1 RRLARERPPAHAE
14 ARERSVGRD
23 RGHDPQSLARA
34 REVPQGERGRQPGP
48 ELMQVRP
55 ASTRG
60 RSNAPAW
67 LETWHS
73 FSFADWHDARYMG
86 FGPLRV
92 LNDDTVAP
100 GMGFG
105 KHPHRD
111 MEILSYVLSGALE
124 HQDSTGTHGIIRPG
138 EVQFMRAGRGVV
150 HGEMNASKTESV
162 HFLQV
167 WIVPDHPGL
176 EPLYDQ
182 RKLVFEQGW
191 AKIAG

>member
-1 RRLARERPPAHAE
+1 
-14 ARERSVGRD
+14 
-23 RGHDPQSLARA
+23 
-34 REVPQGERGRQPGP
+34 
-48 ELMQVRP
+48 
-55 ASTRG
+55 
-60 RSNAPAW
+60 
-67 LETWHS
+67 
-73 FSFADWHDARYMG
+73 
-86 FGPLRV
+86 
-92 LNDDTVAP
+92 
-100 GMGFG
+100 MGFG

-124 HQDSTGTHGIIRPG
+124 HQDSTGTHGVIRPG

-167 WIVPDHPGL
+167 WIVPDHRGL

-191 AKIAG
+191 AKMAGEPGSIAIDSATVVRALQLAPGETAAPYVLSPGRRGYLYLAEGALEGGLARGDAGIYDAGERVEARAGSEGAHALFFDVPN